1 MGGQG
6 RAAWPADL
14 LDASF
19 SDSNILATFIMTPRS
34 VAAFSYRGGDRWKET
49 LLVPTGCRFTPGVSG
64 PGCRLGLCSLL
75 CCLSPLPETCP
86 LLSLVDSYLIMHV
99 LSHCPDSE
107 CFQLRVVRT
116 YTDNG
121 VTQIWSMDPTPV
133 MAAQLGQRCHNPDP
147 TAREW
152 VGALSS
158 FSLSCLFIAFQTRL
172 TQHRYS
178 AAEWAL
184 EVC

>member
-1 MGGQG
+1 ME
-6 RAAWPADL
+6 R
-14 LDASF
+14 DASC
-19 SDSNILATFIMTPRS
+19 SNRLSLYTRGLWAWLSARPVLA
-34 VAAFSYRGGDRWKET
+34 A
-49 LLVPTGCRFTPGVSG
+49 LLP
-64 PGCRLGLCSLL
+64 
-75 CCLSPLPETCP
+75 LSPLPETCP

-133 MAAQLGQRCHNPDP
+133 MAAQLGQRCHNPDL

-178 AAEWAL
+178 ATGWAL